1 MLASMDIPALGQSQ
15 YADAQDAYTICDTW
29 PVEPARD
36 APFDA
41 IESDIPTLVLQGR
54 YDLATNTAVGPQV
67 MVGLSKGVYVELPNS
82 GHSVMHFSQCA
93 IDIGEAFVNDP
104 DQEPDTSCTADLA
117 PEFVLP
123 SAVAPTPVSVAP
135 STSSG
140 PTTYTTVVDDS
151 TLLIEISDGE
161 GFYFRGPL
169 TQPAEGGDYSGGNE
183 WVQVLMNPATG
194 RVQVVQIGTGDM
206 LFDYR

>member
-29 PVEPARD
+29 PVELARD

-41 IESDIPTLVLQGR
+41 VDSDIPTLVLQGR
-54 YDLATNTAVGPQV
+54 YDLATPTAVGPQV
-67 MVGLSKGVYVELPNS
+67 MVGLSQGVYVELPNS

-123 SAVAPTPVSVAP
+123 SAAAPTPVSVAP